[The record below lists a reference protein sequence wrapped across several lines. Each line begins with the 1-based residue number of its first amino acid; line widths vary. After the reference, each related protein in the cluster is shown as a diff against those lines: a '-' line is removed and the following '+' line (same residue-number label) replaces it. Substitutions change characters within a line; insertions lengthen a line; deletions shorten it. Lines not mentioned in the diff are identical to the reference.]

1 MEDGCVFH
9 RDSLRLPPLLRDT
22 QHAHRERMD
31 VRLSYDLTWL
41 HRRPSISL
49 PPVDSYA
56 TEGLCR
62 PIVFK
67 DCPSLVAGPSE
78 GTGTRSSSSGMV
90 PLRWACLRTRNDV
103 PALLERWSR
112 SPDRLQPTY
121 HSASHT
127 RATPAHRRK
136 GDTGRPAL
144 SGLPHSMLTKG

>member
-1 MEDGCVFH
+1 MEEGCVFY

-22 QHAHRERMD
+22 QHARRERMD

-67 DCPSLVAGPSE
+67 DCPSPVAGPSRNRCPSVLIWDGPTGVDTPS
-78 GTGTRSSSSGMV
+78 GT
-90 PLRWACLRTRNDV
+90 
-103 PALLERWSR
+103 
-112 SPDRLQPTY
+112 Q
-121 HSASHT
+121 
-127 RATPAHRRK
+127 
-136 GDTGRPAL
+136 
-144 SGLPHSMLTKG
+144 